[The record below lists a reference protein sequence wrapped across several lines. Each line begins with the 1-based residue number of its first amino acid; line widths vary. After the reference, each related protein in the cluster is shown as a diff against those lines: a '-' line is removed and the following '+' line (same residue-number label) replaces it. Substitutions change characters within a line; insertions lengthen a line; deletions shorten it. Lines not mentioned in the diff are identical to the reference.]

1 MGRETNKLNDTQI
14 KSYKLKDGV
23 QEEDLRDG
31 GNLVLRVKRNSSGVT
46 KSWRFPFTLNKVKD
60 FIYIGEY
67 PAVSLAD
74 ARGKAEQYRKE
85 LKRGDNPRLLR
96 EAVAAVVHA
105 KALAEEHGAAP
116 VTLGELFDRWHKDYL
131 AHHHSD
137 GGTYLQGT
145 FERHVLRDGMADL
158 RLEHMRQAHVKTILQ
173 RVQAKGLTGTVER
186 VLHSLRQ
193 MVVWAASFEWM
204 DRDPTLGIK
213 AKTFGGHTNEGD
225 RALADE
231 EVTQLH
237 WRMAKSYLTNRWKH
251 ASWLILSTGA
261 RVEETM
267 LSEPSHV
274 NLVKGTWT
282 VPVANQKKTNTKKA
296 RKDHVI
302 HLSRFAK
309 KHMQALLEMPGVG
322 KHIFPAVARG
332 REIDGPANAKTLTH
346 ALGNLQGA
354 EHKGR
359 RGSTELL
366 LEGGPFGSHD
376 LRRTAATIMEE
387 LGIHSDVVDRCIN
400 HVQPDKMKRTYMRGE
415 LRQLMAEAWAALGAR
430 LEELTALPDPEPHF
444 EAPRPKYNTL
454 DKTDPVAVAK
464 RASED
469 AAAALRR
476 AQRTSRL
483 ATAKAKRGAPSPAGT
498 QLPSAIDYGDSD
510 LI

>member
-14 KSYKLKDGV
+14 KFYKLKEGV

-31 GNLVLRVKRNSSGVT
+31 GNLVLRVKRNSTGIT

-67 PAVSLAD
+67 PAVSLTE
-74 ARGKAEQYRKE
+74 ARGKAEQYRNE
-85 LKRGDNPRLLR
+85 LKRGDNPRVLR

-105 KALAEEHGAAP
+105 KALAEEHGAP
-116 VTLGELFDRWHKDYL
+116 PCTLGELFDRWEKDYL

-137 GGTYLQGT
+137 GGTYLRGI
-145 FERHVLRDGMADL
+145 FERHVLRDGMAEL

-204 DRDPTLGIK
+204 ERDPTLGIK
-213 AKTFGGHTNEGD
+213 AKAFGGHTKEGD

-251 ASWLILSTGA
+251 ASWLILSTGN

-267 LSEPSHV
+267 LAERSHV
-274 NLVKGTWT
+274 NLAKGTWT
-282 VPVANQKKTNTKKA
+282 IPVANQKKTNTKKA

-302 HLSRFAK
+302 HLSRFARQ
-309 KHMQALLEMPGVG
+309 HIQALLDMPGAE
-322 KHIFPAVARG
+322 KFLFPAVARG
-332 REIDGPANAKTLTH
+332 RVIDGPANEKTLTH
-346 ALGNLQGA
+346 ALSNLQGA

-376 LRRTAATIMEE
+376 LRRTTSTLMEE
-387 LGIHSDVVDRCIN
+387 LGIPSDVVNRCIN
-400 HVQPDKMKRTYMRGE
+400 HIQPDKMKRTYMRGE
-415 LRQLMAEAWAALGAR
+415 LRQLMTEAWDALGAR
-430 LEELTALPDPEPHF
+430 LEELVALPDPEPGF
-444 EAPRPKYNTL
+444 EAPRPKYNVL
-454 DKTDPVAVAK
+454 DRTDPVAVAR
-464 RASED
+464 RAAED

-476 AQRTSRL
+476 AQRSSRL
-483 ATAKAKRGAPSPAGT
+483 ASAKSKRSVPALAAPQGPVAV
-498 QLPSAIDYGDSD
+498 DYGDSD
-510 LI
+510 QI